1 MDERQQQIRER
12 AGLEESRLNQDFI
25 DWLRKWSPWILGVCA
40 VAAVGYA
47 GWNRYQQ
54 AQELKTEA
62 AFTELEAVRASANPS
77 PESLLE
83 VADAHTVGAV
93 PILARLAAADAFM
106 DSVRRGVRAGA
117 SVNPDGT
124 LANADDELKAD
135 EREQLLS
142 RAAEQYQ
149 WVVDRTSADSSQAVH
164 TIGGLYGLAAVAEC
178 RAKFDE
184 AKGLYQ
190 RIIDLSE
197 QVGFA
202 PHAQVA
208 KDRLAGLDALAKL
221 DPAPLQ
227 AQVPAPLDTTPK
239 PPAVAPTPAT
249 IDLGQGAMPAPP
261 STLPGQE
268 PAPEPPAQPK

>member
-25 DWLRKWSPWILGVCA
+25 DWLRKWSPWILGACA

-54 AQELKTEA
+54 AQEQRVEA
-62 AFTELEAVRASANPS
+62 AFQELEAVRASTNPS

-83 VADAHTVGAV
+83 VAEAHTVGAV
-93 PILARLAAADAFM
+93 PILARLAAADTLL

-117 SVNPDGT
+117 SVNADGT
-124 LANADDELKAD
+124 LANAEDELKGE
-135 EREQLLS
+135 EREQLLT

-164 TIGGLYGLAAVAEC
+164 TIGALYGLAAVAEC
-178 RAKFDE
+178 RAKFDD
-184 AKGLYQ
+184 AKATYQ
-190 RIIDLSE
+190 RIIDVSE
-197 QVGFA
+197 KAGFG
-202 PHAQVA
+202 PHASVA
-208 KDRLAGLDALAKL
+208 KDRLAGLDALATL
-221 DPAPLQ
+221 DPAPPK

-239 PPAVAPTPAT
+239 PPAVIPTPAT

-261 STLPGQE
+261 STLPSEQPAE
-268 PAPEPPAQPK
+268 PK